1 MKCRLLCVRCE
12 KAYPFHL
19 RGKCECGGVL
29 LVDYDLERAV
39 RTMTKSELLERP
51 FTMWRYR
58 ELLPVHQEERI
69 VTLGEGG
76 TPLIRMHRLEE
87 QLQLKQVWLK
97 REEQNPTGSF
107 KARGMSV
114 AVSLLHERGARHAAV
129 PSNGNAASAL
139 AAYAARAGMKAHVA
153 LPQDC
158 PAPIIEECRYYGADI
173 QLIDGL
179 IHHAGERVEQGV
191 LAYGW
196 NHVGTM
202 KEPGR
207 VEGKKTMGY
216 EVAEQLGW
224 KLPDVIV
231 YPTGGGSGV
240 IGMWKAF
247 RELQALGWVNDPLP
261 RFVCVQEEGCVPVV
275 EGVAASRDV
284 AAITA
289 AAANQ
294 HRPLPRASFRP
305 TPNERVTSQPTGM
318 RVPAPPDG
326 SLIVSIV
333 LESHGSALAVSAAE
347 IAEAQRRMAG
357 MGVSASPEGAA
368 TLAGLFKLAAQG
380 NVTGRDRV
388 VLFNTAHAQKYGI
401 ASL

>member
-1 MKCRLLCVRCE
+1 MKCRLLCVRCA
-12 KAYPFHL
+12 KTYPFQL
-19 RGKCECGGVL
+19 MGKCECGGVL

-39 RTMTKSELLERP
+39 RTMSKSELKERP

-58 ELLPVHQEERI
+58 ELLPVHKEERI
-69 VTLGEGG
+69 VSLGEGG

-87 QLQLKQVWLK
+87 QLSLKQVWVK

-114 AVSLLHERGARHAAV
+114 AVSLLHERGAGHAAV

-139 AAYAARAGMKAHVA
+139 AAYAARAGMKATVA
-153 LPQDC
+153 LPRDC
-158 PAPIIEECRYYGADI
+158 PAPIIDECRYYGAAI
-173 QLIDGL
+173 ELIDGL
-179 IHHAGERVEQGV
+179 IHQAGERIELGV
-191 LAYGW
+191 RENGW
-196 NHVGTM
+196 YHVGTM

-247 RELQALGWVNDPLP
+247 RELQALGWVNDPMP

-275 EGVAASRDV
+275 EGFAASRDTAAIGV
-284 AAITA
+284 AADKRRLT
-289 AAANQ
+289 
-294 HRPLPRASFRP
+294 PRAVFRP

-326 SLIVSIV
+326 GLIVSIV
-333 LESHGSALAVSAAE
+333 LESQGSAMAVSATE
-347 IAEAQRRMAG
+347 IAEAQRRLAG

-368 TLAGLFKLAAQG
+368 TLAGLLKLAAQG
-380 NVTGRDRV
+380 CVTDRDRV
-388 VLFNTAHAQKYGI
+388 VLFNTAHAQKYGVT
-401 ASL
+401 AM